1 MLPNTNRTGRN
12 SRLKC
17 KGPKVIISL
26 EFTGKRILN
35 HPLVYRT
42 FVVELVVFFP
52 RQNNNKAKVMA
63 VLKEPRQ
70 DRINF
75 YKLMNMILIFLL
87 QCTPILSRH
96 F

>member
-1 MLPNTNRTGRN
+1 MLPNPNRTGRN

-17 KGPKVIISL
+17 RGPKVIISL
-26 EFTGKRILN
+26 EFTGKRFLN
-35 HPLVYRT
+35 HPLVCRT
-42 FVVELVVFFP
+42 FVVELVFFP
-52 RQNNNKAKVMA
+52 RQKNNKAKVME

-70 DRINF
+70 DKINF

-87 QCTPILSRH
+87 QCTLILSRH